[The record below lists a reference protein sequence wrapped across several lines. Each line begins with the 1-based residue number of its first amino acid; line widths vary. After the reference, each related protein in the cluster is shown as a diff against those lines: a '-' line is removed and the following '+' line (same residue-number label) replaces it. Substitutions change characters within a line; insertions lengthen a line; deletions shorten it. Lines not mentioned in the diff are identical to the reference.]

1 MVVGAVAS
9 MLTIVAVGGLFI
21 RLPYDTVA
29 PGSTR
34 QVNDLIA
41 VKGHAAYPPRGK
53 VLFTTVSVR
62 ERVNLWQAVGGLLD
76 HDVEVVRDSDLRG
89 TVPPGRFRQLNIE
102 AMADSK
108 VSAEA
113 VVLER
118 LGFSDLSAG
127 AEVEAVEPSLPA
139 SSVLKPKDVVTA
151 VDAKPVRSP
160 SDLVAAIRSHQPGD
174 AVRLTVSGAG
184 APPGD
189 RTVPLVRGDQ
199 GQALLGVS
207 LGVKLRLPFDITIDS
222 GDVEG
227 PSAGLAYSLALL
239 DELTPGELTGG
250 KSVAATG
257 EIDSGG
263 KVAAIGGVA
272 QKVVTVQRAG
282 AKMFLVPRANY
293 AEARARAGKKLDVRP
308 VDTFDDAVRALAS
321 LPGSDAA
328 SYLAPGTG
336 GA

>member
-1 MVVGAVAS
+1 MLVV
-9 MLTIVAVGGLFI
+9 IAVGGLFI

-34 QVNDLIA
+34 QVNDLIV

-53 VLFTTVSVR
+53 VLFTTVAVR

-76 HDVEVVRDSDLRG
+76 HDVEVVKDSDLRG
-89 TVPPGRFRQLNIE
+89 AVPPSQFQQLNVE

-113 VVLER
+113 VVLQR
-118 LGFSDLSAG
+118 LGFSDLSVG

-139 SSVLKPKDVVTA
+139 ASVLKPKDLVTA
-151 VDAKPVRSP
+151 VDGKPVKNP
-160 SDLVAAIRSHQPGD
+160 SDLVAGIRSHHPGD
-174 AVRLTVSGAG
+174 SVRLAVSSGG
-184 APPGD
+184 APPAD
-189 RTVPLVRGDQ
+189 RTVAVGRGDQ

-207 LGVKLRLPFDITIDS
+207 LGVKIKLPFDIAIDS
-222 GDVEG
+222 GNVEG

-250 KSVAATG
+250 SSVAATG
-257 EIDSGG
+257 EIGPDG

-272 QKVVTVQRAG
+272 QKVVTVQRSG
-282 AKMFLVPRANY
+282 ARMFLVPRANY
-293 AEARARAGKKLDVRP
+293 AEARAQASKNLDVRP

-321 LPGSDAA
+321 LPGSDAG
-328 SYLAPGTG
+328 SYLAPGNG